1 MKKKIVLIILIL
13 LISLSCLSLYAS
25 KYFLQCSYYTITND
39 KIEHPFRIVLL
50 ADLHNSEFGKNNE
63 RLVNKVLEQ
72 EPDIILIVGDLIN
85 QNEQDLSIA
94 LTLLSSLS
102 DSGIPVYVSYGNH
115 EDNYEKQFNIDLK
128 DRYELTGAK
137 VLNFEYEDI
146 VINNQKIRLGGLYGY
161 CLAEKY
167 LASGE
172 ARKEE
177 VDFLKEFQ
185 DTDLY
190 TILLCHMPVTWI
202 INNSLNEWNCDLV
215 LCGHAHGGQIRI
227 PFIGGLYAPDQGYF
241 CGKEKG
247 LYYSD
252 DQTKIMLLT
261 RGLGS
266 TEKIPRINNIPEI
279 VIIDMDPK

>member
-1 MKKKIVLIILIL
+1 M
-13 LISLSCLSLYAS
+13 
-25 KYFLQCSYYTITND
+25 
-39 KIEHPFRIVLL
+39 
-50 ADLHNSEFGKNNE
+50 
-63 RLVNKVLEQ
+63 
-72 EPDIILIVGDLIN
+72 
-85 QNEQDLSIA
+85 
-94 LTLLSSLS
+94 
-102 DSGIPVYVSYGNH
+102 
-115 EDNYEKQFNIDLK
+115 
-128 DRYELTGAK
+128 
-137 VLNFEYEDI
+137 LNFEYEDI